1 MKLRE
6 ILKSPIFALGHKW
19 DFKKRP
25 DGYESDT
32 TALVRCM
39 LEEDSVRED
48 QRWAWERWRNDAS
61 ALKNRE

>member
-6 ILKSPIFALGHKW
+6 LLKSPEFPPGQKW
-19 DFKKRP
+19 EFKKRT

-32 TALVRCM
+32 TALIRRMV
-39 LEEDSVRED
+39 EDESIRED